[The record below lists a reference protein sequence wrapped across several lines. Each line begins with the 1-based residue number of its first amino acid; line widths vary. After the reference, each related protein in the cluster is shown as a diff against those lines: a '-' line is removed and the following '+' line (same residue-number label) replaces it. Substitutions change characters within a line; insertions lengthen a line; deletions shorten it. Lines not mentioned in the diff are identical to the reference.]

1 MKLFK
6 KLYKVRRSCLW
17 LEGCSNPLFRVRR
30 SCKGVGPNDEDMI
43 SRNRDKRGVRVWM
56 LATLVLSTM
65 GSALYGI
72 KWFRKRTN
80 LSLLG
85 IEWCF
90 SFMGYKRM
98 VRGIQ
103 EKCAQNGALNGRE
116 WCAVAQGVN
125 MVRGRR
131 CEGLGLVSLQEEI
144 QWFGVRRRGYGAKKD
159 MQ

>member
-1 MKLFK
+1 
-6 KLYKVRRSCLW
+6 
-17 LEGCSNPLFRVRR
+17 
-30 SCKGVGPNDEDMI
+30 MI

-116 WCAVAQGVN
+116 WCAVA
-125 MVRGRR
+125 
-131 CEGLGLVSLQEEI
+131 
-144 QWFGVRRRGYGAKKD
+144 
-159 MQ
+159 